1 MSLKKDQT
9 HGLEAG
15 CFTKTSK
22 TEIDNGRIMI
32 FDITNYYILRMT
44 IFMWI
49 ILFCLF
55 LLLQCCKS
63 SYVSKSETISFPLLD
78 VSGPWRGCHT
88 WGFQSRNPSSSFS
101 LFTRRFFGWTS
112 NQYGCHRAV
121 FFMKRAWMWTH
132 HRSQMLCIYIYKNV
146 VFGIGGSFLPGHYAM
161 KMMPSIECI
170 ARFLAVRVRGLI
182 IQATL
187 AAVHRSD
194 ASRNVLQSHMQDVI
208 KFIYILY
215 TWF

>member
-1 MSLKKDQT
+1 MPS
-9 HGLEAG
+9 G
-15 CFTKTSK
+15 CVFHEES
-22 TEIDNGRIMI
+22 
-32 FDITNYYILRMT
+32 
-44 IFMWI
+44 
-49 ILFCLF
+49 
-55 LLLQCCKS
+55 
-63 SYVSKSETISFPLLD
+63 LD
-78 VSGPWRGCHT
+78 VNTP
-88 WGFQSRNPSSSFS
+88 QI
-101 LFTRRFFGWTS
+101 S
-112 NQYGCHRAV
+112 NALY
-121 FFMKRAWMWTH
+121 
-132 HRSQMLCIYIYKNV
+132 IYIYKNV

-215 TWF
+215 T